1 MSFTD
6 PVVVSSK
13 AHPCVNLKNSKTLL
27 KREKVLFGKNDIRS
41 PLKIQIIDLRVSLS
55 FLTAVK
61 MKIAAG
67 SVPKFVLCLKIK
79 KKLTMKS

>member
-1 MSFTD
+1 MSYTD

-13 AHPCVNLKNSKTLL
+13 AHPCVNLKNWKTIL

-41 PLKIQIIDLRVSLS
+41 PLTIQIIDLRVSLS

-79 KKLTMKS
+79 KK